1 MYINQVSLLGY
12 LGADPEVRK
21 SQSGIETVILSL
33 GVTKKAKDP
42 KTGDKVDNTTWFRIK
57 ILNQGLVK
65 LSKEYLKKG
74 TRVYVSGELEIRKY
88 QDKLGNDQYITEILL
103 GHNSLLQFTNKQEEQ
118 AESKTLG
125 NVYD

>member
-1 MYINQVSLLGY
+1 MYINQVNLLGY
-12 LGADPEVRK
+12 LGLDPEVRK
-21 SQSGIETVILSL
+21 SQSGVETVILSL
-33 GVTKKAKDP
+33 GVTKRVKDS

-74 TRVYVSGELEIRKY
+74 TRVYISGELEIRKY
-88 QDKLGNDQYITEILL
+88 QDKLGNNQYMTEILL
-103 GHNSLLQFTNKQEEQ
+103 GHNSLLQFANKQEEQ
-118 AESKTLG
+118 AETKTLG